1 MKDIWKYL
9 IGILIY
15 NILLYYTVLTAG
27 GTGFEDM
34 FMFLL
39 GIIITIPVSL
49 IIGKVCRIKFI
60 YSLLFGSIQVL
71 MLVIIASAF
80 SM

>member
-1 MKDIWKYL
+1 MKDIWKYF
-9 IGILIY
+9 IGVLIY
-15 NILLYYTVLTAG
+15 NVFLYYNVLTAG
-27 GTGFEDM
+27 GPGFEDM

-39 GIIITIPVSL
+39 GMIITIPASL
-49 IIGKVCRIKFI
+49 IIGKIFRIKFI

-71 MLVIIASAF
+71 MLVIIASIF